1 MNKLIILG
9 AGTAGTT
16 MASHLKRKL
25 KPSEWEITIIDQRKE
40 HYYQPGFL
48 FVPFGLYK
56 PSDTVRDI
64 SRYVP
69 SGVNLITSRIE
80 KVIPGENLIEL
91 DNGSKL
97 SYDILIVATGAVPS
111 PDEVTGMNGPE
122 WYKSVF
128 DFYTYE
134 GAVALSEKLKNW
146 EGGKLVVHLVEM
158 PIKCPVAPLEFAFL
172 ADSYFKKRGMRE
184 KVEITYVTPL
194 SGPFTKPK
202 SNTALNYLMQEK
214 NISIIS
220 DFAISEVDNDNK
232 KIVDWGGEEVPFDLL
247 VTVPTNKGDE
257 LWARSGMG
265 DDLNFIPTDKHT
277 LRSKDH
283 ENIFVIGDATNVPAS
298 KAGSVAHFEA
308 DILTENIM
316 HYIKGEALQA
326 SFDGHS
332 NCFIETGHGKA
343 LLIDFN
349 YDHEPVPGTFPIP
362 GIGPL
367 KMLKEKRVNHWGKLA
382 FRWVY
387 WNMLLKGIPIPFVPA
402 HMRKAGKKFD

>member
-1 MNKLIILG
+1 
-9 AGTAGTT
+9 
-16 MASHLKRKL
+16 
-25 KPSEWEITIIDQRKE
+25 
-40 HYYQPGFL
+40 
-48 FVPFGLYK
+48 
-56 PSDTVRDI
+56 
-64 SRYVP
+64 
-69 SGVNLITSRIE
+69 
-80 KVIPGENLIEL
+80 
-91 DNGSKL
+91 
-97 SYDILIVATGAVPS
+97 
-111 PDEVTGMNGPE
+111 
-122 WYKSVF
+122 
-128 DFYTYE
+128 
-134 GAVALSEKLKNW
+134 
-146 EGGKLVVHLVEM
+146 
-158 PIKCPVAPLEFAFL
+158 
-172 ADSYFKKRGMRE
+172 
-184 KVEITYVTPL
+184 
-194 SGPFTKPK
+194 
-202 SNTALNYLMQEK
+202 
-214 NISIIS
+214 
-220 DFAISEVDNDNK
+220 
-232 KIVDWGGEEVPFDLL
+232 
-247 VTVPTNKGDE
+247 
-257 LWARSGMG
+257 MG